1 MLNDASVTVERERER
16 KERATKVT
24 NKERRY
30 SNGKEN

>member
-16 KERATKVT
+16 EERMTKVT

-30 SNGKEN
+30 SNGEEN